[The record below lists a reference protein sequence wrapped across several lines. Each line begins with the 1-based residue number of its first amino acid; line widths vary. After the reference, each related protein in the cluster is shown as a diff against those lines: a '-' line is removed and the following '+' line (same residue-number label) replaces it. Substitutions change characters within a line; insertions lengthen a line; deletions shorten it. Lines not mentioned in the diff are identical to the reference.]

1 MRMSDWSSDVCSSDL
16 DMNADTNPGG
26 FPLLNTTRDRNNRIN
41 IRARIGLTAHVTD
54 GVTAGVR
61 LASGNDDSP
70 VSTTQSLGGGFGNKD
85 IWLDRACVALPPTGR
100 AARRERGL

>member
-1 MRMSDWSSDVCSSDL
+1 MRISDWSSDVCSSDL
-16 DMNADTNPGG
+16 G

-70 VSTTQSLGGGFGNKD
+70 VSTTQSLGRGFGKKD
-85 IWLDRACVALPPTGR
+85 IWLERAYVALSPVQWGVLTLWR
-100 AARRERGL
+100 SVNT